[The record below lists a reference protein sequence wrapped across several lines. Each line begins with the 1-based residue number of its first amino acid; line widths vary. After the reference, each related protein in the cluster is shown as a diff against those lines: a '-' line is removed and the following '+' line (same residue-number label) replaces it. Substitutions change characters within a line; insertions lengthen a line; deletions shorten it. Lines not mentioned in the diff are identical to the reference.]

1 MDLGPWIWE
10 VQRAQSSLCV
20 SSGCKESRTLDSE
33 AVAPEMEAAE
43 DSSVHRPFTAGE
55 MIHSP

>member
-1 MDLGPWIWE
+1 M
-10 VQRAQSSLCV
+10 CV
-20 SSGCKESRTLDSE
+20 SSGRKESRTLDSE
-33 AVAPEMEAAE
+33 AVAPEMEAAA